1 DFLKMEENWLALAR
15 SLEASDRLTAFIGD
29 AKISKDLGGVITS
42 WNKGA
47 EQMFGYSAEA
57 IVGQPVTV
65 LIPSDRLD
73 EEYAILQ
80 HVRRGDQVDNFE
92 TVRRCKDGSLINVS
106 LTISPIKGAE
116 GKGRRCKDCHRHYSA
131 KANRGP
137 SYCSRSRG
145 GTSR

>member
-1 DFLKMEENWLALAR
+1 MEENWLALAR
-15 SLEASDRLTAFIGD
+15 SLQASDRLTAFIGD

-116 GKGRRCKDCHRHYSA
+116 GKVVGAVKIATDITRQKRTEARRRQTPRPPLD
-131 KANRGP
+131 
-137 SYCSRSRG
+137 
-145 GTSR
+145 